1 MFKFAPILV
10 KNLRKSVPRQQG
22 SALIIALIFLLIM
35 TLLGIS
41 TMQGTSQQEIMAR
54 NVRDRNLAFQAAE
67 AVSNFCLRQIEPPAV
82 LPPANAIP
90 VQNPGNNPGVF
101 WRNYFA
107 NPASART
114 ATYNGLPQV
123 NQLNQPPSCTIE
135 VTNFDPFNPG
145 AGNPCADPQLNC
157 FRVIGHG
164 VGGTANAVA
173 IVEVRCYRRAP
184 CSAPNLCSS
193 CQSRAL

>member
-10 KNLRKSVPRQQG
+10 KNLHKSALPQRG
-22 SALIIALIFLLIM
+22 SALIIALVFLLIM

-54 NVRDRNLAFQAAE
+54 NTRDRNLAFQAAE
-67 AVSNFCLRQIEPPAV
+67 AVSNVCLRQIEPPAA
-82 LPPANAIP
+82 LPPANTIP
-90 VQNPGNNPGVF
+90 VQNPGNTPGVF

-107 NPASART
+107 NPASVRT
-114 ATYNGLPQV
+114 ATYNGLSQV
-123 NQLNQPPSCTIE
+123 NQPPSCTIE

-145 AGNPCADPQLNC
+145 AGNPCTDPQLNC

-173 IVEVRCYRRAP
+173 IVEVRCYRRVPCAP
-184 CSAPNLCSS
+184 PAICSS
-193 CQSRAL
+193 CQSRSVN